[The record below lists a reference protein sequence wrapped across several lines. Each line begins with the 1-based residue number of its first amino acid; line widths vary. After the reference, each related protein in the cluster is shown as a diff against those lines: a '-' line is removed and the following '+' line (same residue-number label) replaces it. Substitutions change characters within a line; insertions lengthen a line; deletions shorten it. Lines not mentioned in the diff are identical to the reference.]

1 MAIKFTDE
9 QIQEIERLAL
19 MNCNSNTIAEA
30 TGIAIT
36 TLKRRFGRKLRHCW
50 AIHRVNLRASQD
62 KLKDISADM
71 AKFLGKQVLG
81 QTDKQVIETG
91 PIDVKTKT
99 GRELDATKAA
109 ARAYNEAMS
118 RGDDK
123 PQILPIERA

>member
-30 TGIAIT
+30 TGIAVT

-50 AIHRVNLRASQD
+50 ALHRVNLRASQD

-71 AKFLGKQVLG
+71 AKFLGKNELG

-91 PIDVKTKT
+91 PVESKTKT

-118 RGDDK
+118 RE
-123 PQILPIERA
+123 PQILPISGTERA